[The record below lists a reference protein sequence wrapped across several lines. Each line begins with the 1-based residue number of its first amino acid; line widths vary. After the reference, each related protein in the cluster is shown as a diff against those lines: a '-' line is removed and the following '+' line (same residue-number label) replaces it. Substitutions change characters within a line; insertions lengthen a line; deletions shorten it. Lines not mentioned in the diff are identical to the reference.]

1 MVTTTADYTAGDATI
16 SVGATVH
23 AYASG
28 APVVDPYEY
37 TVPATG
43 ATDTDA
49 TCPPTQAQ
57 VDLGLTNCA
66 MAVADLAANEY
77 GFGYVN
83 YSTTATWPASTS
95 VPGSTGLTDPPSLT
109 VTNVSHPS
117 EGSAALPGDTVEL
130 TSDTAPNGVFWA
142 DPDGSLSE
150 PLTVEVVDHNGT
162 TALLTTTNTSAHN
175 ALSIVPDVYYPAGT
189 SPSCP
194 LSCPVT
200 GHGGGGTMTG
210 GMLQA
215 QARVGAN
222 PNSTGAALQETI
234 PAEGFDPATGAPT
247 AWATGPLT
255 YLVVEPNVAPASDS
269 PFDTATVTCTYTCP
283 IPGSTGI
290 TQIATLSSAVSA
302 GATSLPVSALS
313 GALSAGTPLAVG
325 SPTGTNEQVFVTLPV
340 VSGATTITV
349 TPTVNAYASG
359 APVMTTTLPD
369 PEGAI
374 GVATGSMPSTPG
386 APTIGTA
393 TPGNTQA
400 TVSFSAPTNTGGSS
414 ITGYTATAT
423 DSTTP
428 ANGGQT
434 ATGTTSPITVSGLT
448 NGDSYTFTV
457 TATNAA
463 GTGPA
468 SSASNAVTPAADL
481 PGAPTIGTAK
491 AANAQATVSF
501 TAPTNTGGS
510 SITGYTVT
518 AADSTTP
525 ANGGETGTGT
535 SSPITVTGLT
545 NGDSYTFT
553 VTATNTTGPG
563 AASAASN
570 AVTPST
576 NPCAAYS
583 GNEAFICSAYEDLL
597 SRAPDSG
604 GLTYWNAKL
613 TGGLSR
619 TVFAYDLTI
628 SLEYR
633 TDLVTGYY
641 ETFLG
646 RTPESAGL
654 TYWVD
659 QLKAGVND
667 EAVLAVI
674 LGSGQFY
681 TDSGG
686 TSAGFVHALY
696 EDLLGRAPE
705 SGGLT
710 YWENQL
716 SSGASRTAVA
726 RAILASTEYRG
737 DLVTNDYQT
746 FLGRTPESAGLTY
759 WVDQLKAGLPNEW
772 VIALIVGS
780 PEFYTLAT
788 TV

>member
-1 MVTTTADYTAGDATI
+1 
-16 SVGATVH
+16 
-23 AYASG
+23 
-28 APVVDPYEY
+28 
-37 TVPATG
+37 
-43 ATDTDA
+43 
-49 TCPPTQAQ
+49 
-57 VDLGLTNCA
+57 
-66 MAVADLAANEY
+66 
-77 GFGYVN
+77 
-83 YSTTATWPASTS
+83 
-95 VPGSTGLTDPPSLT
+95 
-109 VTNVSHPS
+109 
-117 EGSAALPGDTVEL
+117 
-130 TSDTAPNGVFWA
+130 
-142 DPDGSLSE
+142 
-150 PLTVEVVDHNGT
+150 
-162 TALLTTTNTSAHN
+162 
-175 ALSIVPDVYYPAGT
+175 
-189 SPSCP
+189 
-194 LSCPVT
+194 
-200 GHGGGGTMTG
+200 
-210 GMLQA
+210 
-215 QARVGAN
+215 
-222 PNSTGAALQETI
+222 
-234 PAEGFDPATGAPT
+234 
-247 AWATGPLT
+247 
-255 YLVVEPNVAPASDS
+255 
-269 PFDTATVTCTYTCP
+269 
-283 IPGSTGI
+283 
-290 TQIATLSSAVSA
+290 
-302 GATSLPVSALS
+302 
-313 GALSAGTPLAVG
+313 
-325 SPTGTNEQVFVTLPV
+325 
-340 VSGATTITV
+340 
-349 TPTVNAYASG
+349 
-359 APVMTTTLPD
+359 MTTTLPD